1 MSTFNEREKGFEK
14 KFEKD
19 QELQFKAMARRNRLL
34 GLWAAEL
41 MGMKGDSADAYA
53 KDVVKSDFEK
63 PGDDDVLQKIVKDFK
78 AKAVVQSEHQI
89 RRKMDDLLDTARH
102 QIMTEVKK

>member
-1 MSTFNEREKGFEK
+1 MSTFDERQKGFEK

-19 QELQFKAMARRNRLL
+19 QELQFKAQARRNRLL

-53 KDVVKSDFEK
+53 KDVVKADFEK
-63 PGDDDVLQKIVKDFK
+63 PGEDDVLDKIMTDFK
-78 AKAVVQSEHQI
+78 AKGVAQSEHQV
-89 RRKMDDLLDTARH
+89 RRKMEELLGVAK
-102 QIMTEVKK
+102 QQLMTEVKK

>member
-1 MSTFNEREKGFEK
+1 MSTFDERQKGFEK

-19 QELQFKAMARRNRLL
+19 QELQFKATARRNRLL

-41 MGMKGDSADAYA
+41 MGLKGDAADAYA
-53 KDVVKSDFEK
+53 KEVVKSDFEK
-63 PGDDDVLQKIVKDFK
+63 PGEDDVFDKIMKDLK
-78 AKAVVQSEHQI
+78 AKGVAQSDHQV
-89 RRKMDDLLDTARH
+89 RRKMDELLGVAKQ

>member
-1 MSTFNEREKGFEK
+1 MSTFDERQKGFEK

-19 QELQFKAMARRNRLL
+19 QELQFKATARRNRLL

-63 PGDDDVLQKIVKDFK
+63 PGEDDVFDKVMKDLK
-78 AKAVVQSEHQI
+78 AKGIAQSEHQV
-89 RRKMDDLLDTARH
+89 RRKMDELLGVAKQ